1 MILASLLVSLLD
13 VDRIRETSELL
24 SVVVGLFA
32 LVLLALSI
40 TAYRKTNLRRLLFVS
55 LAFGLFAVKELISQ
69 IDFFA
74 FSIGSGT
81 LATLSTVMDLV
92 ILLFFF
98 LALVVSK

>member
-1 MILASLLVSLLD
+1 MTLLVSFLD
-13 VDRIRETSELL
+13 LDRMQETSELL
-24 SVVVGLFA
+24 SLVVGVFA

-55 LAFGLFAVKELISQ
+55 FAFGLFAVEVSIRQ
-69 IDFFA
+69 IDFFV

-81 LATLSTVMDLV
+81 LEVLSTVMDLV
-92 ILLFFF
+92 ILLLFF